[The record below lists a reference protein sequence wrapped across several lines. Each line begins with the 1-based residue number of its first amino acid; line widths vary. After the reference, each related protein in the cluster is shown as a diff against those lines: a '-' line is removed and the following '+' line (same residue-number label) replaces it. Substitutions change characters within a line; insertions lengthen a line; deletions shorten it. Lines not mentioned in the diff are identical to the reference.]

1 MFTKSSAGVLTPL
14 YNRQLGQ
21 VTPLGH
27 LPGFRQTRSER
38 SASDCRIDSPQVL
51 VWAITSLWPIG

>member
-1 MFTKSSAGVLTPL
+1 MFTRNSAGVLTPL
-14 YNRQLGQ
+14 YDRQLGQ

-38 SASDCRIDSPQVL
+38 SASDCRIDSPGTRL
-51 VWAITSLWPIG
+51 AITSSWPIG